1 VKRQMLIAVL
11 VVGIALLAALPA
23 LADPPVHSVHVGG
36 PDFCA
41 AYDLQPGCDKNVAI
55 HAVKDGNGEVTG
67 QWDDRWAFDWGGF
80 HATIDCLEIEG
91 NEAWV
96 SGVITTGI
104 FNDGSEVFDLN
115 GLRHLPIPHS

>member
-1 VKRQMLIAVL
+1 MARQ
-11 VVGIALLAALPA
+11 VG
-23 LADPPVHSVHVGG
+23 
-36 PDFCA
+36 
-41 AYDLQPGCDKNVAI
+41 
-55 HAVKDGNGEVTG
+55 
-67 QWDDRWAFDWGGF
+67 FDWGGF